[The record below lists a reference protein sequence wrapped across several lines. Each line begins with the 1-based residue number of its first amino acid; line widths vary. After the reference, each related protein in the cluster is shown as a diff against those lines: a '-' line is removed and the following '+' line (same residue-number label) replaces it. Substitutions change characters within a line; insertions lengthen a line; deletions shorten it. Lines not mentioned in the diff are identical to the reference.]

1 MKIIA
6 KDGTVLKDEDEF
18 EEYVTENVD
27 EEYLEEFLDNTYDG
41 YSDNL
46 NDWSP
51 SEIYRYITGNLDAV
65 REDEDLF
72 EYLNCYTYESDY
84 HGFDAEEYPEGE
96 TEFTI
101 CKLIFTI
108 EYEEGDFEE
117 EEDAEE

>member
-18 EEYVTENVD
+18 KEYVTENVD

-51 SEIYRYITGNLDAV
+51 SELYRYITGNLDAV
-65 REDEDLF
+65 RADEDLF
-72 EYLNCYTYESDY
+72 DYLHCYSYESDY
-84 HGFDAEEYPEGE
+84 HGFDAEMYPEP
-96 TEFTI
+96 EFTI
-101 CKLIFTI
+101 CKLEFTI